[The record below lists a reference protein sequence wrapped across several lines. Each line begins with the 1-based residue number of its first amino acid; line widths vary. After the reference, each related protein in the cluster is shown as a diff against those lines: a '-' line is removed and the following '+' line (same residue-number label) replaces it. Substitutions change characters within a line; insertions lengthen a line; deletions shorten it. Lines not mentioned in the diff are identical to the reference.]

1 MVSVLAP
8 LLILAALVVLIAVGV
23 FVAGRLR
30 SGEAVAVSP
39 RMILLAYLYV
49 MSLAGLLTGAVG
61 LSTGLKVGLAVPLG
75 VEFSYYRPVAPAI
88 PVPAP
93 NGQTKPVSPV
103 DTARAQAELERQ
115 RRQDV
120 IQAATAIVVGLAVF
134 VTHTLGRRRVGPSL
148 PAIDGLLRRGDTT
161 LLLAVFGIGGLISLI
176 MGIQDL
182 LQFWLLPA
190 VDEFSYRSPPGSS
203 VATAIVFVPLWLYYL
218 QALVRQSRDHQEA

>member
-30 SGEAVAVSP
+30 SGEAVSVSP
-39 RMILLAYLYV
+39 RMVLLAYLYV

-61 LSTGLKVGLAVPLG
+61 LSTGLKVALAVPFG
-75 VEFSYYRPVAPAI
+75 TEFSYYRPVAPAI
-88 PVPAP
+88 PAPAP
-93 NGQTKPVSPV
+93 NGQSKPVSPV

-120 IQAATAIVVGLAVF
+120 IQAATAIGVGLVAF
-134 VTHTLGRRRVGPSL
+134 ATHTIGRRRVGSSL
-148 PAIDGLLRRGDTT
+148 PAIDGLLRRAYTT
-161 LLLAVFGIGGLISLI
+161 LLLAIFGIGGLISFI
-176 MGIQDL
+176 MGLQEL